1 MDQVS
6 KTSFRDSGD
15 RMEDF
20 FKHLQLSYDEQERIR
35 DIVQKHGGVNWKDAF
50 GASQFLSKIPLVD
63 ELQRIIRPKD
73 TVVLIGGWVGL
84 IPFLM
89 MKKQI
94 QCAQVINVEIDQ
106 NALLAS
112 DALNE
117 EATFAYERLYEDAL
131 NVNYSL
137 WNDLIVI
144 NTSCEHLGDYENWIQ
159 KIPAGTRC
167 ILQSNNMFGLPEH
180 VNCHSDIEDF
190 SIKSGLSQIDEKKLI
205 DIGDSWNRFMLT
217 GRR

>member
-1 MDQVS
+1 MGRDL
-6 KTSFRDSGD
+6 KTSFRVSGD

-20 FKHLQLSYDEQERIR
+20 FKHLKLSFDEQERIR

-50 GASQFLSKIPLVD
+50 GPSQFLSKIPLVD
-63 ELQRIIRPKD
+63 AIQRIIRPED
-73 TVVLIGGWVGL
+73 AVVLIGGWIGL

-89 MKKQI
+89 TKKQI
-94 QCAQVINVEIDQ
+94 KCAQVINIEIDQ
-106 NALLAS
+106 NALIAS

-117 EATFAYERLYEDAL
+117 ETTFDYERVFEDAL
-131 NVNYSL
+131 NVNYAQ
-137 WNDLIVI
+137 WKDLIVI
-144 NTSCEHLGDYENWIQ
+144 NTSCEHLADYENWIQ

-167 ILQSNNMFGLPEH
+167 ILQSNNMFGLDEH
-180 VNCHSDIEDF
+180 VNCHKDLEDF
-190 SIKSGLSQIDEKKLI
+190 SNKSGLSQIDEKKLI